1 MASFRALLACFVVSL
16 WSSGAQAG
24 AANADFHCTSAPGAP
39 KLALEGNIPGDF
51 ASFELRL
58 SSETATETMT
68 DADERISVIENF
80 AKGVFTVAVTRADD
94 RNLLLYALPTTIKL
108 TRGPNR
114 EVRASFSAMLL
125 QAPKP
130 GHLGPQT
137 YESTL
142 RDVPLTCT
150 YVHSI

>member
-1 MASFRALLACFVVSL
+1 MASSRVLFACCVLSL
-16 WSSGAQAG
+16 WSSGALAG
-24 AANADFHCTSAPGAP
+24 AASADFHCTSAPGAP
-39 KLALEGNIPGDF
+39 KLSLDGNIPGGF

-68 DADERISVIENF
+68 DGDERISVIENF
-80 AKGVFTVAVTRADD
+80 AKGVFTVAVTRSDD
-94 RNLLLYALPTTIKL
+94 RNLLLYALPTTIKR

-130 GHLGPQT
+130 GHLGPQR

>member
-1 MASFRALLACFVVSL
+1 MATSRVIFACLAISL
-16 WSSGAQAG
+16 WSSGVHAG
-24 AANADFHCTSAPGAP
+24 TANADFHCASAPGAS
-39 KLALEGNIPGDF
+39 KLTLDGNIPGDF

-58 SSETATETMT
+58 SNEHATETMT
-68 DADERISVIENF
+68 DEDGRISVIENF
-80 AKGVFTVAVTRADD
+80 AQGVFTVAVTGSDD
-94 RNLLLYALPTTIKL
+94 RNLLLYALPATIKH
-108 TRGPNR
+108 TSGPNR

-142 RDVPLTCT
+142 RDAPMSCT
-150 YVHSI
+150 YAHSI